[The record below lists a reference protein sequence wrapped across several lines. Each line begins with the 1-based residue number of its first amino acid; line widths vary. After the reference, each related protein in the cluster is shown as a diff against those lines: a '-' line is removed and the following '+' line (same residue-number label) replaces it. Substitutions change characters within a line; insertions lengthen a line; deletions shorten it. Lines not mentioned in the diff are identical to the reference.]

1 MFDVNAYLCSAIV
14 AGSGSG
20 VVGMNRRVETEGAW
34 HVHPARSAGV
44 NHVMATYDVG
54 LCTEGIDQVD
64 EEMIMSDVLF

>member
-44 NHVMATYDVG
+44 NHV
-54 LCTEGIDQVD
+54 IDGDIRRGAVHGRH
-64 EEMIMSDVLF
+64 